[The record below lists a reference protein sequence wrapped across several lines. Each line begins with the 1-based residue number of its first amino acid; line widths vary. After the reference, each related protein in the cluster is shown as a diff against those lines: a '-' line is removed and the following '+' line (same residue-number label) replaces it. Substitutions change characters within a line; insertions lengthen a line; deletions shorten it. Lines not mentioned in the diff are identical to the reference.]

1 MKHSLL
7 IRENMTMQYM
17 IDRRIF
23 SAPLLQCLA
32 LVLALLSWCVVAK
45 SASAEQASFM
55 AQSGSNSI
63 TEQYQPAQGISG
75 RVTIAGSDTM
85 QPLMVKLAATFRSF
99 HPNAKF
105 GVEGHGSSGA
115 IREFMLGLSAQRR
128 GDKSIGR
135 GTEGASSPDLLASSR
150 PLTEQERKGF
160 ASHHGYGP
168 IGIPIAMDAV
178 AIYVHKDNPLE
189 RLTLEQVDGIFSSTL
204 KRSKGSRLTTWGQ
217 VGLKDRWSQE
227 PIHLYGRNKKSGTRE
242 FFKQVALIDGE
253 LHEDVQEQPGSASEI
268 LAIAQDPLAIGYAG
282 VGFHGT
288 MVRIVP
294 LVHEG
299 EGAAILPSAESVSN
313 DQYPLARPLY
323 LYVNKN
329 PKEKLDPVLWEF
341 LKFVNSRQGQE
352 AVVRA
357 EFYPLTA
364 AQIATNLEL
373 LGLNLVTARYDAR

>member
-1 MKHSLL
+1 
-7 IRENMTMQYM
+7 MTMQYT
-17 IDRRIF
+17 ICRRIF
-23 SAPLLQCLA
+23 SAPPLQCLA
-32 LVLALLSWCVVAK
+32 LALALLSWCVEDGT
-45 SASAEQASFM
+45 ASAEQANFM
-55 AQSGSNSI
+55 AQSGSSPI
-63 TEQYQPAQGISG
+63 MEQYQPPQGLSG

-85 QPLMVKLAATFRSF
+85 QPLMAKLAATFMSF
-99 HPNAKF
+99 HPNTKF
-105 GVEGHGSSGA
+105 GVEGHGSSEA

-128 GDKSIGR
+128 GDKAIGR
-135 GTEGASSPDLLASSR
+135 GTQGASSSDLLASSR

-160 ASHHGYGP
+160 ASHHGYEP

-178 AIYVHKDNPLE
+178 AIYVHKDNPIE

-204 KRSKGSRLTTWGQ
+204 KRSKGGRLTTWGQ
-217 VGLKDRWSQE
+217 AGLKDRWSQE

-313 DQYPLARPLY
+313 SQYPLARPLY

-352 AVVRA
+352 TVARA

-364 AQIATNLEL
+364 AQISTNLEL
-373 LGLNLVTARYDAR
+373 LGMSLVTARYDAR